1 MAIPGVTPNSDQRT
15 SLRKAYRARGRG
27 EGNLWLVYSVKT
39 QKDWILPS
47 DRQFIHWLCLESDPL
62 VKHFDLAP
70 PRVLSHDGEEDKAT
84 ELDAIVTFYN
94 GLIEWHEVKA
104 GTNKKELSDQSQ
116 FNAQAA
122 AASKEHVVYKILN
135 DNYFNPRKLVA
146 LRWHKPLMY
155 AAIIKNQ
162 QQTQCNLA
170 LLDFIKK
177 HRTGNI
183 DQLLTNL
190 DQFDRA
196 ITLGVFMRIV
206 VSGAAQIDLSHKSFG
221 LTTKWKYCD

>member
-1 MAIPGVTPNSDQRT
+1 MAIPGVTLNSDRRT

-39 QKDWILPS
+39 QTDWILPS

-70 PRVLSHDGEEDKAT
+70 QIILSHDGKEDKAT
-84 ELDAIVTFYN
+84 ELDAIVTYHD
-94 GLIEWHEVKA
+94 GAIEWHEVKA
-104 GTNKKELSDQSQ
+104 GTNLKEPSHQSQ

-122 AASKEHVVYKILN
+122 AASKEHVTYRILN
-135 DNYFNPRKLVA
+135 DSYFNPRKLVA

-155 AAIIKNQ
+155 AAVIKDQ
-162 QQTQCNLA
+162 QHTQCNLA

-177 HRTGNI
+177 QRSGNI
-183 DQLLTNL
+183 HSLITNL
-190 DQFDRA
+190 NQFDSA
-196 ITLGVFMRIV
+196 ILLGVFIRIA
-206 VSGAAQIDLSHKSFG
+206 VSGAVHIDLSHKSFG
-221 LTTKWKYCD
+221 LTTKWKYHD